1 MKINL
6 YNFLKYTCITF
17 NVIPTITIGYDK
29 QSAKSKFSIYFAW
42 LFFGLEIY

>member
-6 YNFLKYTCITF
+6 YNFLKHTYITF
-17 NVIPTITIGYDK
+17 NVIPTIVISYDK